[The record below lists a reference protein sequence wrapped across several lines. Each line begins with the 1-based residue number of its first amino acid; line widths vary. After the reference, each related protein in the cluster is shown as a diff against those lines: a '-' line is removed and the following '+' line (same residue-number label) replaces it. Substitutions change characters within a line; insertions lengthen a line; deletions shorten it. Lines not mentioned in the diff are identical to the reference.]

1 MNKKNAKNVNSIST
15 NNNNNSNEEM
25 QRKRK
30 QKTNYGKHTHTHT
43 DKVNRFVDCAENS
56 FAQLLLSSVSLSRY
70 ASTDRVIFMTFS
82 FASVWDASRHKNR
95 EREKQ
100 TRQLNYSAAGV
111 R

>member
-30 QKTNYGKHTHTHT
+30 QKTNYGKHTHT

-56 FAQLLLSSVSLSRY
+56 FAQLLLSSVSLSRH

-95 EREKQ
+95 EREEQ